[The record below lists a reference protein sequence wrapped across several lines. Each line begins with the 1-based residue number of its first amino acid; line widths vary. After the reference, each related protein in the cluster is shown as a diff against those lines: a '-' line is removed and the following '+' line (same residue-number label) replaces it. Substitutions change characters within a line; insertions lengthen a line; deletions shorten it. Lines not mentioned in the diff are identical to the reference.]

1 MSKKNKLFIR
11 LFASLAICLL
21 ALGANTFAIT
31 ATEIDPNQQNQGL
44 VEKIVKDCD
53 EAILQYGNRYNYI
66 ISDYDINIRVNEN
79 NTYDVI
85 ESYTVCFAKQ
95 GSHGIYRKIP
105 KKISGWRS
113 DGSTYKAN
121 AIISNL
127 TVSGDKFEKEN
138 NSGYVYLKI
147 GDPDKIVRE
156 EKAYTISYRYDFGED
171 TLEGADEFYFN
182 LIGANWDSD
191 TIFLDTSFEIA
202 MPKSFE
208 YDKDKLG
215 FTEGP
220 VNTSRV
226 AKVTYDVTGRKI
238 KGTSQEKHPGG
249 SALTIRL
256 VLPEGY
262 FVGARKE
269 TYPLIQIAIVAS
281 AVMLLIAY
289 IFFLKYGN
297 DNKIH
302 SNVQYDPPKELNPL
316 EFGMLAGYIQDNAIM
331 GLVFHLAEKGYL
343 KIESDEKGKHF
354 TIHKVKEYDGE
365 DNSEKVLMQEL
376 FSYSKDNGKTVTD
389 KDLQNKFYNS
399 FFKII
404 KASNISNIR
413 KECYDRKTVKISA
426 VFLVLSILL
435 AFAVFV
441 LVIIQNSIISSGLS
455 VLMSIVA
462 VVGSWLTIAVSA
474 VIRKKTP
481 YGEDLFTRIKSY
493 KDTLKSANI
502 LSDQGAS
509 YFYYNYAFAYAIGY
523 NTVFSRKFKDVVTK
537 APSWYTGSNFTNLD
551 SFASMTN
558 SIGSG
563 SMSSP
568 GGSGSGGGMS
578 GGGGGGGGGGGW

>member
-1 MSKKNKLFIR
+1 MIKKNKLFVR
-11 LFASLAICLL
+11 LFASLTLCLL
-21 ALGANTFAIT
+21 TLSTNTFAVT
-31 ATEIDPNQQNQGL
+31 ASEIESGQNQGIAA
-44 VEKIVKDCD
+44 KIIEDCD
-53 EAILQYGNRYNYI
+53 DAILQYGNRYNYI
-66 ISDYDINIRVNEN
+66 ISDYDINIRVNGN

-85 ESYTVCFAKQ
+85 EHYTVCFAKQ
-95 GSHGIYRKIP
+95 GSHGIYRRIP
-105 KKISGWRS
+105 KKINGWRS
-113 DGSTYKAN
+113 DGSNYKAN
-121 AIISNL
+121 AIVSNL
-127 TVSGDKFEKEN
+127 TVSGDMYEKEN
-138 NSGYVYLKI
+138 TTSYVVLKI
-147 GDPDKIVRE
+147 GDPNKIVHD
-156 EKAYTISYRYDFGED
+156 EKVYTISYRYDFGED
-171 TLEGADEFYFN
+171 TLKNADEFYFN
-182 LIGANWDSD
+182 LIGPNWDSD
-191 TIFLDTSFEIA
+191 VIFLDTSFEIV

-220 VNTSRV
+220 INTSRI

-238 KGTSQEKHPGG
+238 KGNSQENHPGG
-249 SALTIRL
+249 SALTMRL
-256 VLPEGY
+256 ELPEGY
-262 FVGARKE
+262 YVGARKE
-269 TYPLIQIAIVAS
+269 TYPLIQIAIVIS
-281 AVMLLIAY
+281 AAMLLVAY

-297 DNKIH
+297 DNKIR

-316 EFGMLAGYIQDNAIM
+316 EFGMLAGYMQNNAVM

-354 TIHKVKEYDGE
+354 TIRKTKEYDGK
-365 DNSEKVLMQEL
+365 DKSEKVLMEEL
-376 FSYSKDNGKTVTD
+376 FSFSKDGGNSVTD

-399 FFKII
+399 FYKII
-404 KASNISNIR
+404 KASKLSEIR

-426 VFLVLSILL
+426 IFLVLSFLL
-435 AFAVFV
+435 AIAVFI
-441 LVIIQNSIISSGLS
+441 LVVVQASIISSGFS
-455 VLMSIVA
+455 ALMSVVAIVA
-462 VVGSWLTIAVSA
+462 SILTIIVSA

-493 KDTLKSANI
+493 KDTIKSTNI

-551 SFASMTN
+551 NFARTTN

-563 SMSSP
+563 STSSP